1 MHMDVNVKG
10 LTELLIKNNILKF
23 GEFTLKSGK
32 KSWFYID
39 LRLIPSF
46 PETFNYVIDC
56 YTMLLKEIDHFDAL
70 AGVAVGGI
78 PFSSVLGFKFK
89 VPSLIVRTQSKEHGL
104 KKLVEGYAEQDSR
117 VILVDDLITTGSSKI
132 PGIIALRESNFKV
145 NEIIVLIDRSQVG
158 LEELNK
164 LETKLI
170 SFCKIEEIFKAAL
183 ELNENLVSKVT
194 KEIITSNL

>member
-1 MHMDVNVKG
+1 MNVNVKG
-10 LTELLIKNNILKF
+10 LTGLLIKNKILKF

-46 PETFNYVIDC
+46 PETFRYVIDC
-56 YTMLLKEIDHFDAL
+56 YTKLLEEIGHFDAL

-78 PFSSVLGFKFK
+78 PFSSVLGFEFK

-104 KKLVEGYAEQDSR
+104 RKLVEGHAKQESR

-132 PGIIALRESNFKV
+132 HGIIALRESNFKV
-145 NEIIVLIDRSQVG
+145 NEIIVLIDRSQG
-158 LEELNK
+158 DLKELNE
-164 LETKLI
+164 LEINLI
-170 SFCKIEEIFKAAL
+170 SFCTIEEIFKAAL
-183 ELNENLVSKVT
+183 ELDDSLVSNDT
-194 KEIITSNL
+194 KKLISSNL

>member
-1 MHMDVNVKG
+1 MNVTVKG

-46 PETFNYVIDC
+46 PETFSYVIGC
-56 YTMLLKEIDHFDAL
+56 YTKLLKEIDHFDAL

-78 PFSSVLGFKFK
+78 PFSSVLGYEFK

-104 KKLVEGYAEQDSR
+104 KKLVEGHVKQDSR
-117 VILVDDLITTGSSKI
+117 VVLVDDLVTTGSSKI

-145 NEIIVLIDRSQVG
+145 DEIIVLVDRSQG
-158 LEELNK
+158 DLGELNE
-164 LETKLI
+164 LDINLI
-170 SFCKIEEIFKAAL
+170 SFCTIEEIFKAAL
-183 ELNENLVSKVT
+183 KLSENLVSKDT
-194 KEIITSNL
+194 KEIISSNL